1 MKYIAI
7 FLFLGNVGYF
17 LWSASP
23 LAEPVTLQRP
33 APRPL
38 LNNGL
43 TLLEEYQTQRDE
55 FLLTELQASK
65 TCLRVG
71 GFNTSDEANS
81 FIFSAQEEGLSGQL
95 RFEGE
100 QLPSQYRVFL
110 PPASSRAIAAIVL
123 EALSEASEAAG
134 LRLETYLITRGSL
147 ENAIALG
154 VFESFELATDIEAQ
168 VANLGYRPKVEEVVR
183 SVGGIAVW
191 LESTDSLGLQSIEWL
206 DLAQES
212 QDLIASENLCE
223 TIAQGEQFP

>member
-7 FLFLGNVGYF
+7 FLILGNLGYF
-17 LWSASP
+17 LWSVSP
-23 LAEPVTLQRP
+23 LAEPVTVQRHE
-33 APRPL
+33 PRPL

-43 TLLEEYQTQRDE
+43 ILLEEYQAQRDE
-55 FLLTELQASK
+55 FLLAEFQASK
-65 TCLRVG
+65 ICLRVR

-81 FIFSAQEEGLSGQL
+81 FIFRAQGEGLSGQM

-123 EALSEASEAAG
+123 DALSETSAAAG
-134 LRLETYLITRGSL
+134 LSLETYLITRGSL

-154 VFESFELATDIEAQ
+154 VFESLELAEDIQAQ
-168 VANLGYRPKVEEVVR
+168 VANLGYQPQVEEVVR
-183 SVGGIAVW
+183 SDGGIAVW
-191 LESTDSLGLQSIEWL
+191 LESPDSLGLQSTEWL